1 LVGCSSASAAAIDAD
16 KLVLLGAI
24 RVIVAVFVLV
34 VFVIICGTSF
44 NIGLLDCSVDSVG
57 GKESSKILVLDV
69 SITTSWKRAEFTHAK
84 EFFLLLGVDLVVQLL
99 SEEVSS
105 DDQES
110 CRDADGTFVFLS
122 AILLKG

>member
-34 VFVIICGTSF
+34 FVLVDGTSF

-57 GKESSKILVLDV
+57 GKESSKILVLNV
-69 SITTSWKRAEFTHAK
+69 SITTSWKQAEFAHAIV
-84 EFFLLLGVDLVVQLL
+84 ELFN
-99 SEEVSS
+99 S
-105 DDQES
+105 
-110 CRDADGTFVFLS
+110 
-122 AILLKG
+122 